1 MKKKAILG
9 FMTGAAIVAATT
21 GSYAAWDKLTAEGTN
36 TVKLGNPITVTVN
49 NVVTNG
55 NDDTR
60 QLDTAPTYTASVP
73 ITTSLNS
80 RDNLK
85 MTLTPIVKEGDTPVD
100 ASAYTATVKK
110 SDNSSVSG
118 PIDLT
123 AVDETETTYTVE
135 ITPTDSPAGE
145 ALAGKTLSIGLEAVI
160 SANE

>member
-9 FMTGAAIVAATT
+9 FLTGAAIVAATT

-49 NVVTNG
+49 NVEIKD

-73 ITTSLNS
+73 ITTSLDS

-85 MTLTPIVKEGDTPVD
+85 MTLTPIVKEGEVSVD
-100 ASAYTATVKK
+100 ASAYTAKVKK
-110 SDNSSVSG
+110 GDVEVLA
-118 PIDLT
+118 PVELT
-123 AVDETETTYTVE
+123 TDETNTLYTVE
-135 ITPTDSPAGE
+135 ITPTDTSAGE
-145 ALAGKTLSIGLEAVI
+145 ALAGKTLSIGLEAKI
-160 SANE
+160 STKE